1 MNDRPQAETTDI
13 APPPVAPAGPA
24 PVFVTG
30 STMRHVVVM
39 TATASIGLMAIFL
52 VDFLSLLYVSRLGR
66 PEATAGVGFA
76 TIVLFFTVSIN
87 IGLMIAVSALVA
99 RALGARDRARARQVA
114 GSTLALTAL
123 VAAAVTLLILPLLP
137 WLLKLLGARGEAY
150 DVGLRFL
157 WIALPSNLLMA
168 LGMGFSGVL
177 RAVGDAK
184 RAMYVTLAGGVMTAG
199 LDPLLIFT
207 AGLGPDGAAI
217 ATLISRVVFMGVGFY
232 GAVKVHDLV
241 ARPSLAEIRDDAR
254 LSLAIAGPAI
264 LTNIATPVAN
274 AFLASVVSQYGDK
287 AVAASAII
295 DRLVPL
301 AFGVLFA
308 LSGAIGPILGQ
319 NWGAKRFDR
328 MRRALTDAVLFSTLY
343 VGVTS
348 ILLFLLRD
356 QIVSLF
362 GVSGLA
368 AELVIFF
375 CLIGGL
381 WWSFAGLLFVANAAF
396 NNLGFP
402 FYATVFNWGRA
413 TLGTMPLAVV
423 GSWYFGAKGAIM
435 GAALGTIIFGSAA
448 LFTAYRALHTLQKR
462 G

>member
-1 MNDRPQAETTDI
+1 MNDRPQSDGPI
-13 APPPVAPAGPA
+13 AASSPSVPAGPL

-39 TATASIGLMAIFL
+39 TATASVGLMAIFL

-76 TIVLFFTVSIN
+76 TIILFFAVSIN

-123 VAAAVTLLILPLLP
+123 VASGVTLLILPLLP
-137 WLLKLLGARGEAY
+137 WLLRLLGAQGEAY
-150 DVGLRFL
+150 DVALRFL

-184 RAMYVTLAGGVMTAG
+184 RAMYVTLTGGIVTAG

-217 ATLISRVVFMGVGFY
+217 ATVISRVVFMGVGFY

-241 ARPSLAEIRDDAR
+241 ARPSFAQTRDDAR

-274 AFLASVVSQYGDK
+274 AFFASVMSQYGDK
-287 AVAASAII
+287 AIAASAII
-295 DRLVPL
+295 DRLVPV

-328 MRRALTDAVLFSTLY
+328 MRGALTDAVIFTVLY
-343 VGVTS
+343 VTTTSALLYFLRHQLVAMFGVT
-348 ILLFLLRD
+348 
-356 QIVSLF
+356 
-362 GVSGLA
+362 GLA
-368 AELVIFF
+368 ADLVLFF
-375 CLIGGL
+375 TLIAGPM
-381 WWSFAGLLFVANAAF
+381 WCFAGMLFVANAAF

-402 FYATVFNWGRA
+402 LYATVFSWGRA
-413 TLGTMPLAVV
+413 TLGTMPMAALGA
-423 GSWYFGAKGAIM
+423 WYHGAQGAM
-435 GAALGTIIFGSAA
+435 LGAALGTIIFGSAA
-448 LFTAYRALHTLQKR
+448 LFTAYRALKTLQGR